1 MGSQTSRLLEYEKL
15 RSLMEET
22 GFSENKLN
30 QLNVRFQS
38 LDRGG
43 KNHLTRDDILQIEE
57 LQINPLADRIVDS
70 FFRGGDSIEF
80 SEFVRILATF
90 RPVSRH
96 QQRRPSDA
104 TDRRR
109 DEEEP
114 NSRTSKL
121 KFVFSMYD
129 TNGDGEI
136 TKSELLEV
144 LSMMV
149 DSNVS
154 KEQLRMIAERT
165 ILDSSP
171 LTRVIGFDDFEKIM
185 TDVLVESKMVV
196 KFQT

>member
-70 FFRGGDSIEF
+70 FFRGSDSICF
-80 SEFVRILATF
+80 DQFVTTLATF
-90 RPVSRH
+90 RPVAR
-96 QQRRPSDA
+96 
-104 TDRRR
+104 DRRDSTGSPTR
-109 DEEEP
+109 QEEEGG

-129 TNGDGEI
+129 KNGDGEI